1 MSLADPLRHCSMY
14 FLSWVNH
21 ATKILS
27 VGGGGFIYLQVKLR
41 SIAAFL
47 VAGNIL
53 LEAIVGVTG
62 LGRS

>member
-1 MSLADPLRHCSMY
+1 MY